1 MRKIVAGLF
10 VSLDGVAESPNRW
23 VFPYMN
29 DETYQVV
36 SANIEASD
44 AMLLGRRTYEEWAAY
59 WPGKT
64 AQDDPY
70 ADYINTVQKYVV
82 STTLS
87 DLSWRNS
94 ELVTGDVR
102 QGIASLKERP
112 GKEIAVTGS
121 ITLIG
126 WLLREGLLDEL
137 SLLFFP
143 VVMGSGKR
151 LFEGPTKIELD
162 LIDHKRFDNGVL
174 SLRYGRKE

>member
-94 ELVTGDVR
+94 
-102 QGIASLKERP
+102 
-112 GKEIAVTGS
+112 
-121 ITLIG
+121 
-126 WLLREGLLDEL
+126 
-137 SLLFFP
+137 
-143 VVMGSGKR
+143 
-151 LFEGPTKIELD
+151 
-162 LIDHKRFDNGVL
+162 
-174 SLRYGRKE
+174 